1 MEMLD
6 LIETIR
12 AEEVSV
18 QRAFSGEGTMI
29 SASRKQASRRLD
41 YQRKLVE
48 ATKLVADV
56 YTGKRGLHY
65 LREAFGTS
73 DFPFLF
79 GDIIDRQL
87 LANYQET
94 PQVWPMYAKRGT
106 VSDFRTV
113 RRFAVNGA
121 EAHLAVVPQQTEY
134 PEPVSLADA
143 RYNYAVLKYG
153 RRIAFSWEAMVNDDL
168 DALKDIPAR
177 FGKAARRTEE
187 LFATQ
192 LHCDANG
199 PIAAQYAAG
208 NNNLIPAA
216 MVPGQ
221 LINPPLSIQAVQA
234 AFIILAQQVDV
245 DGEPIAITA
254 VTLEVAPAQEVTAQ
268 NLLHATEIRL
278 MQSITA
284 AAQPGAAWQEL
295 VAENWM
301 KTRLK
306 LAVNP
311 YIPIVCTAGTAGR
324 TTWFLHADPSVGR
337 PAMEMGFLRGHEQPE
352 VFIKQ
357 PNQARVGGGIDPM
370 NGDFNTDSIEY
381 KVRHVLGGV
390 FEDPKMTVGSNGNN
404 A

>member
-6 LIETIR
+6 LLETVR
-12 AEEVSV
+12 AEESNIQKIFADEGASV
-18 QRAFSGEGTMI
+18 
-29 SASRKQASRRLD
+29 SASQKQNAKRLD

-48 ATKLVADV
+48 ATRLVADV
-56 YTGKRGLHY
+56 YTGKRPLHY
-65 LREAFGTS
+65 LKEAFGTS

-94 PQVWPMYAKRGT
+94 PQVWPLYAKRAT

-113 RRFAVNGA
+113 NRFAVNGA
-121 EAHLAVVPQQTEY
+121 EAHLVVVPQQTEY
-134 PEPVSLADA
+134 PQPVSLADA
-143 RYNYAVLKYG
+143 RYQYAALKYG
-153 RRIAFSWEAMVNDDL
+153 RRIAFSWEAMTNDDL

-187 LFATQ
+187 LFATN
-192 LHCDANG
+192 LHVDANG
-199 PIAAQYAAG
+199 PIAGFYAAG
-208 NNNLIPAA
+208 HNNLIPAA

-221 LINPPLSIQAVQA
+221 LANPSLSVQALQA
-234 AFIILAQQVDV
+234 AFAMLAQQVDA
-245 DGEPIAITA
+245 DGEPITIEA
-254 VTLEVAPAQEVTAQ
+254 VTLEVCPALEVTAQ
-268 NLLHATEIRL
+268 NILHATEIRM
-278 MQSITA
+278 MQSITP
-284 AAQPGAAWQEL
+284 AAQPGAQWQEL

-301 KTRLK
+301 KTRVR

-311 YIPIVCTAGTAGR
+311 YIPIVATAGTVGR

-352 VFIKQ
+352 IFIKQ

-381 KVRHVLGGV
+381 KVRHVIGGV
-390 FEDPKMTVGSNGNN
+390 LEDWKMSVGSNGAN

>member
-1 MEMLD
+1 MEISEL
-6 LIETIR
+6 LETVR
-12 AEEVSV
+12 AEE
-18 QRAFSGEGTMI
+18 
-29 SASRKQASRRLD
+29 ASIQKLFGGDGVGVRSSRQNPR
-41 YQRKLVE
+41 YMAKLVE
-48 ATKLVADV
+48 ATRLVSDV
-56 YTGKRGLHY
+56 YTGKRPLHY

-94 PQVWPMYAKRGT
+94 PQVWPAYAKRST

-113 RRFAVNGA
+113 NRFAVNGA

-134 PEPVSLADA
+134 PQPTSLADG
-143 RYNYAVLKYG
+143 RYQYAVLKYG

-199 PIAAQYAAG
+199 PIAVYYAAG
-208 NNNLIPAA
+208 HNNLIPAA

-221 LINPPLSIQAVQA
+221 LANPSLSVQSLQA
-234 AFIILAQQVDV
+234 AFIMLGQQVDA
-245 DGEPIAITA
+245 DGEPISIEG
-254 VTLEVAPAQEVTAQ
+254 VTLEVPPALEVTAQ
-268 NLLHATEIRL
+268 NILNSTQIWL
-278 MQSITA
+278 QSSITA
-284 AAQPGAAWQEL
+284 AAQPGAQYQQII
-295 VAENWM
+295 AENWM
-301 KTRLK
+301 KTRVK
-306 LAVNP
+306 AIVNP
-311 YIPIVCTAGTAGR
+311 YIPIVCTAGTVGR
-324 TTWFLHADPSVGR
+324 TCWFLHADPNAGR
-337 PAMEMGFLRGHEQPE
+337 PAFEMGFLRGHEQPE
-352 VFIKQ
+352 VYIKA
-357 PNQARVGGGIDPM
+357 PNQSRVGGGAVDPM
-370 NGDFNTDSIEY
+370 NGDFNTDAIEY

-390 FEDPKMTVGSNGNN
+390 AEDWKMTVGSNGNN

>member
-6 LIETIR
+6 LLETIR
-12 AEEVSV
+12 AEEVSI
-18 QRAFSGEGTMI
+18 QRVFGGEGTNVRAA
-29 SASRKQASRRLD
+29 ASQKARRLD

-48 ATKLVADV
+48 ATRLVADV
-56 YTGKRGLHY
+56 YTGKRPLHY

-94 PQVWPMYAKRGT
+94 PGVWPLYCKRST

-113 RRFAVNGA
+113 NRFAVNGA
-121 EAHLAVVPQQTEY
+121 EAHLVPVPQQTEY
-134 PEPVSLADA
+134 PEPVNLADA
-143 RYNYAVLKYG
+143 RYQYAVLKYG
-153 RRIAFSWEAMVNDDL
+153 RRIAFAWEAMVNDDL

-187 LFATQ
+187 LFATN

-208 NNNLIPAA
+208 NNNLIVAA
-216 MVPGQ
+216 LVPGQ
-221 LINPPLSIQAVQA
+221 LINPPLSVQA
-234 AFIILAQQVDV
+234 LQAAYITLAQQVDV

-254 VTLEVAPAQEVTAQ
+254 VTLEVAPAQMITAQ
-268 NLLHATEIRL
+268 NILHATQIRL
-278 MQSITA
+278 MQTVTA

-301 KTRLK
+301 KTQVT

-324 TTWFLHADPSVGR
+324 NTWFLHANPDVGR

-370 NGDFNTDSIEY
+370 NGDFATDAIEY
-381 KVRHVLGGV
+381 KVRHVLGGT
-390 FEDPKMTVGSNGNN
+390 FEDPKMSVGSNGNN